1 MCWPHQSTNTFCP
14 VGTVVQQVLCA
25 VVQLFP
31 NLVEIIIIVLDS
43 SDTNLES
50 FEQVVC
56 PQASTNTLLQKARSG
71 LCSCPR
77 ACMSCHLSATAS
89 LGVTQH
95 SGRDPWSIAGSRH
108 VCA

>member
-31 NLVEIIIIVLDS
+31 NLVEMIILVLDS

-71 LCSCPR
+71 ILQLLQIRYALPN
-77 ACMSCHLSATAS
+77 
-89 LGVTQH
+89 
-95 SGRDPWSIAGSRH
+95 D
-108 VCA
+108 